1 MYFSMLV
8 VAADLALVRRC
19 SPSAMDRPKETRREL
34 IALLTL
40 AFLTREVS
48 RPIFYVRFSI

>member
-1 MYFSMLV
+1 MLV